1 MRMCNAQEPPECD
14 PRAALFLDL
23 DGTLVEIAPRPDRV
37 CVPAG
42 LPRLLDG
49 LARGRDGALAVVS
62 GRMLADMD
70 RLLAPW
76 QGAAAGLHG
85 AERRRADGTIDRTLE
100 EGAARALAWLRPR
113 LLRLAAGAP
122 GVFVEDK
129 AAALALHYRAAP
141 AREAALREA
150 ACALAAECGP
160 ALRLL
165 DGKMVLEF
173 GPAAAS
179 KGTAIAAFLGE
190 TPFRGKRP
198 VFLGDDKTD
207 EDGFAEVNRRGGLSV
222 RIGPPA
228 DSAARFALPS
238 VAAALA
244 WLAPGRSG

>member
-1 MRMCNAQEPPECD
+1 MCNAQEPPECD
-14 PRAALFLDL
+14 PRGALFLDL
-23 DGTLVEIAPRPDRV
+23 DGTLLEIAARPEAVR
-37 CVPAG
+37 VPAG
-42 LPRLLDG
+42 LPRLLNDLG
-49 LARGRDGALAVVS
+49 GRREGALALVS
-62 GRMLADMD
+62 GRVLADID

-85 AERRRADGTIDRTLE
+85 AERRRADGTIERILE
-100 EGAARALAWLRPR
+100 DGAARALARLRPR
-113 LLRLAAGAP
+113 LLRLAGAMP
-122 GVFVEDK
+122 GVFLEDK

-141 AREAALREA
+141 AREESLRAATRR
-150 ACALAAECGP
+150 LAAECAP

-173 GPAAAS
+173 RPAS
-179 KGTAIAAFLGE
+179 TTKGTAIAAFLGE
-190 TPFRGKRP
+190 APFRGKRP
-198 VFLGDDKTD
+198 VFLGDDASD